1 MDDIRIKVATAAERL
16 GLSKVSVHKWV
27 KKLGFLENGLA
38 RQENGM
44 VFLTTEA
51 LKVIEEVHREKN
63 PISDNSSQKAS
74 GNSADKVIE
83 NSREV
88 NERLF
93 DQLTDRF
100 DQEVRFLRQELTRRD
115 ETIQH
120 MLTKQSEERQ
130 RTDSIIMKMAF
141 DLEGTRK
148 AALAIEAKVDALT
161 EKKEA
166 PISPDIMTKSP
177 EPIKAWQPAPVNS
190 EPLRNLSW
198 YQRAWIRFAYPE
210 RLRRHVEN

>member
-1 MDDIRIKVATAAERL
+1 MDDINIKVATAAERL

-27 KKLGFLENGLA
+27 KKLGLVESGLA
-38 RQENGM
+38 KLENGM

-51 LKVIEEVHREKN
+51 LRVIEEAHREKN
-63 PISDNSSQKAS
+63 PISDNASQKAS
-74 GNSADKVIE
+74 GKSAEKVLE
-83 NSREV
+83 PSREV
-88 NERLF
+88 PEKLF

-115 ETIQH
+115 ETIQS
-120 MLTKQSEERQ
+120 MLARQAEERQ
-130 RTDSIIMKMAF
+130 RTDSIIMKMTH

-148 AALAIEAKVDALT
+148 AALAIEAKVNALS
-161 EKKEA
+161 ERKEVHL
-166 PISPDIMTKSP
+166 SPDILAKPP
-177 EPIKAWQPAPVNS
+177 EPIKVWQPTPATS

-198 YQRAWIRFAYPE
+198 YQKAWIKFAYPE